1 VLGKGVKEKKG
12 RWERRRG
19 VKKGRREEER
29 VRSWLS

>member
-19 VKKGRREEER
+19 EEKRRE
-29 VRSWLS
+29 